1 MKKYLPIIITTVTLL
16 AGGCSAGTSTP
27 VTDNPPVQQ
36 AGIETAEADPE
47 NSPETDPVPSSVTP
61 EPEVIETPPEPEPP
75 KTVTILGKEHELTE
89 KYLDLSTMT
98 ADDIS
103 SVSEALTQMSD
114 LAEINLL
121 NEEGVTE
128 LTLPDV
134 AALREAAPDAHFDY
148 VFDLFGKSISTEDTE
163 VTYVKQNIGNDG
175 EEEIRNALS
184 VLDKCEYFLLDDCG
198 IDDEIMDSIRS
209 DFPDTKVVWRIHVG
223 TRSALTDDQ
232 VIRMTHGIN
241 DTMTGPLKYCH
252 DVVYMDLGHD
262 AGITDISFIEMPLL
276 ECIILS
282 DAKMTDITPLANC
295 PNLTWVELVYCDRVK
310 DITPITGL
318 ESVKYINISY
328 SGIRD
333 ITPLYDMNLDR
344 LCMISIGV
352 SNDTLEEY
360 RESHPDTLAINSG
373 NPYGYAW
380 RYNDYGYHFFW
391 YYARMREAFRYDQG
405 SPGGFK
411 LPDVWINNPPEEVR
425 EEPSDEAI
433 TEEVTEELSEEES
446 EEESEEGSEDSD
458 NEVSDEDKDK

>member
-1 MKKYLPIIITTVTLL
+1 MGPKYCYTMQGLRPQYFFLHFYPKRDPPMKKYLPIIITTVTIL

-36 AGIETAEADPE
+36 AGIETAAADPE

-114 LAEINLL
+114 LAEINFL

-241 DTMTGPLKYCH
+241 DTMTGPLKY
-252 DVVYMDLGHD
+252 
-262 AGITDISFIEMPLL
+262 
-276 ECIILS
+276 
-282 DAKMTDITPLANC
+282 
-295 PNLTWVELVYCDRVK
+295 
-310 DITPITGL
+310 
-318 ESVKYINISY
+318 
-328 SGIRD
+328 
-333 ITPLYDMNLDR
+333 
-344 LCMISIGV
+344 
-352 SNDTLEEY
+352 
-360 RESHPDTLAINSG
+360 
-373 NPYGYAW
+373 
-380 RYNDYGYHFFW
+380 
-391 YYARMREAFRYDQG
+391 
-405 SPGGFK
+405 
-411 LPDVWINNPPEEVR
+411 
-425 EEPSDEAI
+425 
-433 TEEVTEELSEEES
+433 
-446 EEESEEGSEDSD
+446 
-458 NEVSDEDKDK
+458 